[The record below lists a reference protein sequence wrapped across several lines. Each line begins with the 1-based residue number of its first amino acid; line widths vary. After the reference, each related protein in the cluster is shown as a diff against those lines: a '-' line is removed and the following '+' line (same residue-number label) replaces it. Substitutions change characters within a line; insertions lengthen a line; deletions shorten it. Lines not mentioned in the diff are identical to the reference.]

1 MEKITK
7 NSKTPVKS
15 EEILRGKKLI
25 LIDGNAIIHRAY
37 HALPPFT
44 TKKGE
49 LVNAVYGFASTLLS
63 VISEFKP
70 DYVVASFDL
79 AGKTF
84 RHEKF
89 EDYKANRVKGDD
101 ELYAQIPRVKEVVKA
116 FNIPIYE
123 QAGYEADDVIG
134 TIATQISALGGNSTE
149 NIETIIVTGDMDTLQ
164 LINAT
169 TSVYTMR
176 RGLSDSVLYD
186 SEKVFERYGLTPD
199 QIIDYKALRGDPSD
213 NIPGVKGIGEKTAV
227 TLLQKY
233 LTLDGV
239 YENIEEIKGAVKEKL
254 SRDKVQAYLSK
265 ELATI
270 ALDAPVEF
278 ELEKAMLHD
287 FNRETIVKLFSELNF
302 FSLIKR
308 LPNASITD
316 TNITDSKLPA
326 STAGGRMENESTK
339 STGVQDFKYFLVTE
353 KNEAEVLKAIE
364 SAVEISLAVETV
376 EEKIS
381 GLAISWKTGRAAF
394 FPTGEKAFLLLK
406 DLLENK
412 AILKVGYDLKMIY
425 KQLFSLGLVLNLGDF
440 SAQGEP
446 RAQALGWDSMLAAY
460 VLDPGRKLEME
471 KIIFSE
477 LGEEVTFEKK
487 AKGQLSLMADPEEE
501 KRALNFIC
509 EKADYALKLKA
520 SLEKRILEIS
530 AEQKKAGLTDGTL
543 ETIFLKMEMPLLKI
557 LAEMELAGIE
567 LNPIIFQGISE
578 KITKTI
584 KHLEKSIHALAG
596 QDFNI
601 NSPSQ
606 LSEILFSVMGLPT
619 ADIKKTKKGLS
630 TASAELEK
638 LRPSHEI
645 IEKIEQYRELFKL
658 KTTYL
663 DAIPKLLDKK
673 SRIHTTFQQAVTAT
687 GRLSSVQ
694 PNLQN
699 IPIKTELGQ
708 LLRTAFTTSTGSKL
722 ISADYSQIDLRCV
735 AHVSNDK
742 KLIEAFHR
750 GDDIHKITAAQINN
764 VTLSQVTEKMRSAA
778 KALNFGIIY
787 GMSSFGFSQSAGIA
801 RNEAQNFINA
811 YMEKFAGVASY
822 MKETREFAR
831 TNGYV
836 ETLLGRRRNLAEINS
851 PNFQVAGGAERMAIN
866 MPIQGLAADLM
877 KLAMLATAQA
887 FADDSDVKIILQIHD
902 EIILEVKAAKAT
914 AVAEKLKSVMENV
927 YQLKVPLIVVVKI
940 GDNWGEI

>member
-1 MEKITK
+1 MTNPEKQE
-7 NSKTPVKS
+7 TPVKS
-15 EEILRGKKLI
+15 EEISRAKKLI

-63 VISEFKP
+63 VIAEFQP

-89 EDYKANRVKGDD
+89 EDYKATRVKGDD

-123 QAGYEADDVIG
+123 QAGFEADDVIG

-149 NIETIIVTGDMDTLQ
+149 KIETIIVTGDMDTLQ
-164 LINAT
+164 LINDT

-176 RGLSDSVLYD
+176 RGLSDSVMYD
-186 SEKVFERYGLTPD
+186 SEKVFERYGLSPA

-233 LTLDGV
+233 ATLDGV
-239 YENIEEIKGAVKEKL
+239 YENISEIKGAVKEKL
-254 SRDKVQAYLSK
+254 ERDKAQAYLSR

-270 ALDAPVEF
+270 SLDAPVEF
-278 ELEKAMLHD
+278 ELEKAVLKD

-308 LPNASITD
+308 LPN
-316 TNITDSKLPA
+316 TNIADANLPA
-326 STAGGRMENESTK
+326 STTGGRMKNESTNNTK
-339 STGVQDFKYFLVTE
+339 EGVKDFKYFVVDE
-353 KNEAEVLKAIE
+353 KNQAEVLKEIE
-364 SAVEISLAVETV
+364 SAVEISIAIETV

-381 GLAISWKTGRAAF
+381 SLAISWKTGRSAF
-394 FPTGEKAFLLLK
+394 FPTSDELLSQLK
-406 DLLENK
+406 NILENTTTK
-412 AILKVGYDLKMIY
+412 KVGYDLKTIY
-425 KQLFSLGLVLNLGDF
+425 KQLKNLGIDLNLGDF
-440 SAQGEP
+440 SGKSAPGAQF
-446 RAQALGWDSMLAAY
+446 LGWDIMLAAY
-460 VLDPGRKLEME
+460 VLDPGRKLELE

-477 LGEEVTFEKK
+477 LGEELSFEKK
-487 AKGQLSLMADPEEE
+487 SKGQLSLVADPEEE
-501 KRALNFIC
+501 QNAKLLVC
-509 EKADYALKLKA
+509 QKADYTLKLK
-520 SLEKRILEIS
+520 STLEKRIQEIS
-530 AEQKKAGLTDGTL
+530 AEQKKADLTDGTL
-543 ETIFLKMEMPLLKI
+543 ETIFSQMEMPLAKI
-557 LAEMELAGIE
+557 LAEMELTGIK

-584 KHLEKSIHALAG
+584 KNLEKSIHEMAG

-606 LSEILFSVMGLPT
+606 LSEILFSKMGLPT
-619 ADIKKTKKGLS
+619 TDIKKTKKGLS

-638 LRPSHEI
+638 LRSSHQI

-663 DAIPKLLDKK
+663 DAIPKLLDEK
-673 SRIHTTFQQAVTAT
+673 SRIHTTFNQAVTAT
-687 GRLSSVQ
+687 GRLSSTE

-708 LLRTAFTTSTGSKL
+708 LLRTAFTASEGCKL

-764 VTLSQVTEKMRSAA
+764 VTLSQVTEKMRSSA

-801 RNEAQNFINA
+801 RGEAQNFINA
-811 YMEKFAGVASY
+811 YMEKFSGVASY

-836 ETLLGRRRNLAEINS
+836 ETLLGRRRNLPEINS

-866 MPIQGLAADLM
+866 MPIQGLTADIM
-877 KLAMLATAQA
+877 KIAMINIATK
-887 FADDSDVKIILQIHD
+887 FENNPNVKMILQVHD
-902 EIILEVKAAKAT
+902 EIIFEVKCEL
-914 AVAEKLKSVMENV
+914 AEDIAQEIKQMMENA
-927 YQLKVPLIVVVKI
+927 YKLRVPLVADIKI

>member
-1 MEKITK
+1 MENNK
-7 NSKTPVKS
+7 
-15 EEILRGKKLI
+15 KKLI

-63 VISEFKP
+63 VIAEFQP

-89 EDYKANRVKGDD
+89 QDYKATRIKGDD

-123 QAGYEADDVIG
+123 QAGFEADDVIG
-134 TIATQISALGGNSTE
+134 TIAKQVKQDKEDIK
-149 NIETIIVTGDMDTLQ
+149 TIIVTGDMDTLQ
-164 LINAT
+164 LVDDT

-176 RGLSDSVLYD
+176 RGLSDSMMYN
-186 SEKVFERYGLTPD
+186 SEKVFERYGLTPA

-233 LTLDGV
+233 ATLDGV
-239 YENIEEIKGAVKEKL
+239 YANIEEIKGAVKEKL
-254 SRDKVQAYLSK
+254 ERDKVQAYLSK

-270 ALDAPVEF
+270 SLDAPVQL
-278 ELEKAMLHD
+278 ELEKAVLKD

-308 LPNASITD
+308 LPN
-316 TNITDSKLPA
+316 TNLAA
-326 STAGGRMENESTK
+326 STAGERNTDSA
-339 STGVQDFKYFLVTE
+339 GVKDFKYFVVDE
-353 KNEAEVLKAIE
+353 KNEIEVLKEIE
-364 SAVEISLAVETV
+364 SAAEISIAIETS

-381 GLAISWKTGRAAF
+381 GIAISWKTGRAAF
-394 FPTGEKAFLLLK
+394 FNCEKYFSQLK
-406 DLLENK
+406 NILENST
-412 AILKVGYDLKMIY
+412 IQKVGYDLKTIY
-425 KQLFSLGLVLNLGDF
+425 KQLKAIDINLNLGDF
-440 SAQGEP
+440 SAKSEP
-446 RAQALGWDSMLAAY
+446 RAQTLGWDSMLAAY
-460 VLDPGRKLEME
+460 VLDPGRKLELE

-477 LGEEVTFEKK
+477 LGEEIVFEKK
-487 AKGQLSLMADPEEE
+487 SKGQLSLVADPEEE
-501 KRALNFIC
+501 KNAKLLFC
-509 EKADYALKLKA
+509 QKADYVLKLKTT
-520 SLEKRILEIS
+520 LEKRILEIS
-530 AEQKKAGLTDGTL
+530 EQQKKSELTDGTL
-543 ETIFLKMEMPLLKI
+543 ETIFTQMEMPLLKI
-557 LAEMELAGIE
+557 LADMELTGIE

-584 KHLEKSIHALAG
+584 KHLEKTIHELAG
-596 QDFNI
+596 RDFNI

-606 LSEILFSVMGLPT
+606 LFEILFSVMGLPT
-619 ADIKKTKKGLS
+619 NDIKKTKKGLS

-638 LRPSHEI
+638 LRSSHEI

-663 DAIPKLLDKK
+663 DAIPKLLDKN
-673 SRIHTTFQQAVTAT
+673 SHIHTTFQQAVTAT
-687 GRLSSVQ
+687 GRLSSTQ

-708 LLRTAFTTSTGSKL
+708 LLRTAFVASENCKL

-764 VTLSQVTEKMRSAA
+764 VTISQVTEKMRSAA

-801 RNEAQNFINA
+801 RNDAQNFINA
-811 YMEKFAGVASY
+811 YMEKFSGVASY

-836 ETLLGRRRNLAEINS
+836 ETLLGRRRNLIEINS
-851 PNFQVAGGAERMAIN
+851 PNFQVAAGAERMAIN
-866 MPIQGLAADLM
+866 MPIQGLTADIMKIAMINTAA
-877 KLAMLATAQA
+877 K
-887 FADDSDVKIILQIHD
+887 FANNPDVHMILQVHD
-902 EIILEVKAAKAT
+902 EIIFEVKSQLAET
-914 AVAEKLKSVMENV
+914 ACPGP
-927 YQLKVPLIVVVKI
+927 QIR
-940 GDNWGEI
+940 